1 MAEET
6 QSTQR
11 VKFYRT
17 GTFTVGNRLLDE
29 SERSVQ
35 ASVSL
40 LSNTTTARAADFV

>member
-11 VKFYRT
+11 VKFYQT

-29 SERSVQ
+29 SQRSVQ

-40 LSNTTTARAADFV
+40 LSNTTTARAAESV